1 MLLCRD
7 YYAGVTAVIPTVIFL
22 TLIAIFLA
30 LIAIFLALIAIFLT
44 LIAIPL
50 TPVAISLTEICFDGK
65 SEFACGIG
73 DSWKLSSQP
82 GFRIRNRR
90 IFQST
95 GHSLK
100 PGR

>member
-22 TLIAIFLA
+22 TLIAIFLT
-30 LIAIFLALIAIFLT
+30 LIAIFLT

-50 TPVAISLTEICFDGK
+50 TPVAISLTEICFEGK

-73 DSWKLSSQP
+73 DSWKLSS
-82 GFRIRNRR
+82 
-90 IFQST
+90 
-95 GHSLK
+95 
-100 PGR
+100 